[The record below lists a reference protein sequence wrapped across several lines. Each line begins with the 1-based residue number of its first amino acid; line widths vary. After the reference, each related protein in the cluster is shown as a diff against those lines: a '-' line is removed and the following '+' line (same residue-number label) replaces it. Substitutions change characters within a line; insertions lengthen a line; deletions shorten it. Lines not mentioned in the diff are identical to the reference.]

1 MDKIIKLNMFLKP
14 WILVMLSYHLPTHY
28 LITCTFLW
36 PIVTYIYYLPQTIF
50 LKIITKMISNI
61 SWAKPFIG
69 LLIKWSITQRIKMTN
84 QMVPCFISQNDHL
97 VTINIP
103 KSICTKWQDGLLMD
117 IQLVSF
123 KTKLFDQN

>member
-1 MDKIIKLNMFLKP
+1 MNSCNVKLPFTYPLLNYMYLFMTYRHLY
-14 WILVMLSYHLPTHY
+14 LLPT
-28 LITCTFLW
+28 TK
-36 PIVTYIYYLPQTIF
+36 TIF

-69 LLIKWSITQRIKMTN
+69 LLIKWSITQWIKMTN